1 MSGPNLIASVRERLR
16 NKSVETGELFDF
28 VLSRYAVERLL
39 YRLSVSDLAE
49 QFVLK
54 GALLFYLW
62 NQNLHRPTRDVDF
75 LGFGPPETES
85 LEQAFRTIVVTS
97 VPDDGLTFLA
107 STISASPIRE
117 DRVYGGIRVK
127 VMVKLGNIRIPLQI
141 DVGFGDAITPEA
153 TRSKFPLLLADFPAP
168 VIRAYPVYTV
178 IAEKLEAMVAL
189 GERNTRMKDFFD
201 ILFILRTEVLDQA
214 TLTRAAHNTFDRRKT
229 PFPTGRP
236 NCLSS
241 SFAASKEAMWQ
252 AFLNRNGIKTSE
264 TFAEVVAE
272 IFARLPFAWT
282 HALAK
287 PKD

>member
-1 MSGPNLIASVRERLR
+1 MSSPNLIASVRERLR
-16 NKSVETGELFDF
+16 NKSAEMGELFDF

-62 NQNLHRPTRDVDF
+62 NQTPHRPTRDVDF
-75 LGFGPPETES
+75 LGLGPPDTES
-85 LEQAFRTIVVTS
+85 LEQAFRKIVVAS

-107 STISASPIRE
+107 DTISASPIRE
-117 DRVYGGIRVK
+117 DRAHGGVRVK

-153 TRSKFPLLLADFPAP
+153 ERSKFPLLLADFPAP
-168 VIRAYPVYTV
+168 LIQAYPVYTV
-178 IAEKLEAMVAL
+178 VAEKLEAMVAL

-214 TLTRAAHNTFDRRKT
+214 TLSRAAHNTFDRRKT
-229 PFPTGRP
+229 PFPTDRP
-236 NCLSS
+236 NCLSP
-241 SFAASKEAMWQ
+241 SFAAPKEALWQ
-252 AFLNRNGIKTSE
+252 AFLNRNGIKKTE
-264 TFAEVVAE
+264 TFANVVAE
-272 IFARLPFAWT
+272 ISTRLPFDWA
-282 HALAK
+282 HV
-287 PKD
+287 P